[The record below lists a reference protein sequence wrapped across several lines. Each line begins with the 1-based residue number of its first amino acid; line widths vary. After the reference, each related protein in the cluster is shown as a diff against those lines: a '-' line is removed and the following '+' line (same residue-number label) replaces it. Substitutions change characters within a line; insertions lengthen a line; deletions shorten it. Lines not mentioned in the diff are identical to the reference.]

1 MKIEIKKYFYSKFFF
16 IIFLTFNFINTDKE
30 IDISNEQ
37 TYSVNYIDSNIQ
49 NNEENK
55 YFFTLKKNAKMK
67 FGISST
73 YYGDSF
79 HVKIYKRIN
88 DNNNIVAEND
98 ISINKILF
106 LELTTSEDNP
116 ITYYIE
122 YNYKKLHD
130 MVFTLSYIGSNN
142 KEEIYTLSPTKFN
155 NYNYYEYYSLE
166 DFSIFFRVILYSFST
181 NYKIPIIITGDLVD
195 EKINYF
201 EKNNF
206 EETPNEII
214 NNVAHSSNYLD
225 DKKYIDRE
233 KKKLIIYYKKK
244 QSYNILDFKLRV
256 NNIKLGLHYIGVSFV
271 YKETVSND
279 YGKQFMKNSGLF
291 CFLHLN
297 SISYSSNTTLI
308 VYTNITSIL
317 KIYEI
322 NSGQESQYIFGQNNN
337 YVKEHI
343 INNNQKISFI
353 NVNKDIQNLEN
364 YLVFSVEDANDD
376 FMFQFFFIDN
386 NNIIHQKLI
395 NRNESINFIR
405 ELDHSS
411 YIKDQTYLLINEY
424 QNSSENYIYFNDLIY
439 GDFKYKTINLDT
451 EIYNNVLYDEILY
464 NPHLINSGTEISIF
478 KIPNDII
485 LYGYNEYKIKC
496 NNYNKKLLEKGDFVY
511 ICLQESEKTEI
522 NMPYPSF
529 GMNGIKYIVS
539 ILFYNK
545 IDFPFFVEIYGD
557 FNKLIKNLTNSDY
570 EISDYWNNMLY
581 GNKLIIKNI
590 NKIPIL
596 LYIKINA
603 EESDFQKLEKSIQ
616 EIKIKKSKFYVLLLP
631 KNANSGKIYGVYQE
645 LLSLNQIN
653 NLCIYHELN
662 NNGILSFPPD
672 PSCNNIINHS
682 NELNITNYGIYSNNE
697 NTNFYTYIYY
707 DGDEEVYL
715 NYKHMII
722 SNNKL
727 VYNNINTFVESY
739 DIIYYIINDKQNQDN
754 LLFLQ
759 FIKEKKSEF
768 ESLYIENQGNNILN
782 TDLYFY
788 NNINIFNSYNNLGK
802 LFSLENNL
810 NIVFKFYELKK
821 SLFYYEFGSSM
832 NYNYNDDESLNA
844 ELIKDSKT
852 KYILKFKPFEKEG
865 IANYEVYI
873 FNENSEYTL
882 EILSNP
888 YLIYNL
894 YFINYIKKVTFDNI
908 VSMNDDFS
916 EDTKS
921 KLIIDL
927 ENNDIDK
934 FNILLVGIKNNPKT
948 KKFYTP
954 IQISPLKIVLSDFKK
969 TFCFNPDINNENKIK
984 LKLLNDINPKEEGNL
999 IIQWINNDISNNNSK
1014 MIIYKGTEE
1023 ENIIV
1028 YSSTN
1033 KEYFYLLNTTL
1044 VNELFEIVLISNIN
1058 NINNKICFQYIS
1070 SSGINDYDESE
1081 IEYKYFT
1088 SLSLPY
1094 FINSKTNLEIFKFKF
1109 NQDIINDFNII
1120 VNYYYNSELIL
1131 NKTYYQGH
1139 IKKIGDNFYFGIYS
1153 FLKCSNISLKIY
1165 LKINNINIDSELE
1178 SFKIEWIK
1186 TNNFIPNNTYNIKI
1200 QTVPN
1205 FYFVDLN
1212 EYKEENKV
1220 LLIFTNLNNK
1230 KGFNYYKGNYFNNNS
1245 KEIQKLLYPFAL
1257 DEIHDNNFIL
1267 FITFTENDKNDNG
1280 IIDLSILKGTFIIND
1295 DCDRPIMYNK
1305 IININKSE
1313 EVYNICYYSYDTDIK
1328 GKLFYSIEP
1337 QKENA
1342 LLLYY
1347 LNNFNY
1353 DNNPIDN
1360 IINNLNKNIIEKDK
1374 NNELFGEIEIF
1385 KYKYDS
1391 NDNIKLKL
1399 EFYENSEINK
1409 TIYFEEIKNK
1419 YFCGKF
1425 ALSKNK
1431 KLILNLRNFS
1441 QEKGI
1446 LIIQWINNSTNDNQE
1461 LKIYKEKEEESPILY
1476 NSSYNEHYY
1485 LLNTSLVED
1494 IFEMIYI
1501 VNNNNIN
1508 NKICLQYISPLGE
1521 TDIEYKYITSLNL
1534 PYYTN
1539 RNETKTNNE
1548 ILELEYKRNL
1558 INNLNFSLYY
1568 LIDGIYKLERNYSQN
1583 DLKKI
1588 GDDNIYL
1595 GLNPNYSKS
1604 YFNIQLFIK
1613 NKIDFS
1619 NEESFIIKKKEL
1631 NYLPF
1636 EYQNIIINKQP
1647 QYYYMNLTEILNTDE
1662 ALLFYSNLLNKGLT
1676 VYRNN
1681 FFLSNNN
1688 NIETMDKSFN
1698 IFNSK
1703 DIFTF
1708 ILYSNLENKGYIDF
1722 FIFDNNTTLIF
1733 EENCDIENIFNK
1745 EYSLIK
1751 DKLYIICYNKNKK
1764 NNKYYLSYN
1773 IENINNNKINAY
1785 YSNEI
1790 LSKNSISEIWNA
1802 LSSNRLNPDENKI
1815 IEDDFEIS
1823 ILKCEYEKRNEETY
1837 SNITFILTKYTEKE
1851 EVKSFKSNDHGGLIS
1866 AFLFLGAILILIT
1879 IFWYKNSKKKI
1890 HISLDTSSNNS
1901 ALSTENDKDSKK
1913 VSFL

>member
-16 IIFLTFNFINTDKE
+16 IIFLTFNFIKTDKE

-37 TYSVNYIDSNIQ
+37 TYSVNYIDRNIQ

-55 YFFTLKKNAKMK
+55 YFFTLMKNAKMK

-256 NNIKLGLHYIGVSFV
+256 NNIKFGLHYIGVSFV

-308 VYTNITSIL
+308 VYTNITSTL
-317 KIYEI
+317 KVYEI
-322 NSGQESQYIFGQNNN
+322 YSGQESNYIFGQNNN

-353 NVNKDIQNLEN
+353 NVNEDIQSLEN
-364 YLVFSVEDANDD
+364 YLVFNVENANED
-376 FMFQFFFIDN
+376 FMFQFFFVDN
-386 NNIIHQKLI
+386 NNIIYKKFI

-411 YIKDQTYLLINEY
+411 FVKEQNYLLINEY
-424 QNSSENYIYFNDLIY
+424 QNSDENYIYFNDLIY
-439 GDFKYKTINLDT
+439 GDFNYKTINLDA
-451 EIYNNVLYDEILY
+451 EIYNNALYDEILY
-464 NPHLINSGTEISIF
+464 NPHLINSGAEISIF
-478 KIPNDII
+478 NIPNDIL
-485 LYGYNEYKIKC
+485 LYGYNELKIKC
-496 NNYNKKLLEKGDFVY
+496 KNNNRKNLQKGDFIY
-511 ICLQESEKTEI
+511 ICLQESETTELI
-522 NMPYPSF
+522 MPFSTF
-529 GMNGIKYIVS
+529 GMNIKYIISV
-539 ILFYNK
+539 LFYNK
-545 IDFPFFVEIYGD
+545 IDFPFYVEVYGD
-557 FNKLIKNLTNSDY
+557 YNRVIKNLTNFDY
-570 EISDYWNNMLY
+570 EISGYWNNMQY
-581 GNKLIIKNI
+581 GNRIIIKNI
-590 NKIPIL
+590 NTIPIL
-596 LYIKINA
+596 LYIKLDA
-603 EESDFQKLEKSIQ
+603 DESDFHELENSIK
-616 EIKIKKSKFYVLLLP
+616 EIKIEKYKFYALLLP
-631 KNANSGKIYGVYQE
+631 KNSNSGQIYGVYQQ
-645 LLSLNQIN
+645 LSSLNQIN
-653 NLCIYHELN
+653 NLCIYYELN
-662 NNGILSFPPD
+662 NNDILAYPPD
-672 PSCNNIINHS
+672 QSCNNIIS
-682 NELNITNYGIYSNNE
+682 QSKEFNITNYGIYSNSNYK
-697 NTNFYTYIYY
+697 NFYTYIYY
-707 DGDEEVYL
+707 EGEEDVYL

-727 VYNNINTFVESY
+727 EHKNINIFDQSY
-739 DIIYYIINDKQNQDN
+739 NIIYYIINDKQNQDN

-759 FIKEKKSEF
+759 FIKENKNEYTSV
-768 ESLYIENQGNNILN
+768 YIENQGNNILN
-782 TDLYFY
+782 TNLYFY
-788 NNINIFNSYNNLGK
+788 NNINIFNSYNNIGK

-810 NIVFKFYELKK
+810 NNIVFKFYELKK

-832 NYNYNDDESLNA
+832 NYNYNEDESLKV
-844 ELIKDSKT
+844 ELMKGSKT
-852 KYILKFKPFEKEG
+852 KYLLKFKPFEKEG
-865 IANYEVYI
+865 IANYEVFI
-873 FNENSEYTL
+873 FNENSEYTFD
-882 EILSNP
+882 ILSNP
-888 YLIYNL
+888 YIIYNL
-894 YFINYIKKVTFDNI
+894 YFNNYIKKETFENI
-908 VSMNDDFS
+908 VSIDDDFS

-921 KLIIDL
+921 KLFIDL
-927 ENNDIDK
+927 ENTNIEK
-934 FNILLVGIKNNPKT
+934 FNILLVGIKNIPKT

-954 IQISPLKIVLSDFKK
+954 IQISLLKIVFSELKN
-969 TFCFNPDINNENKIK
+969 TYCFNPDINSDNKIK
-984 LKLLNDINPKEEGNL
+984 LKLLNDIYDKEEGNL
-999 IIQWINNDISNNNSK
+999 IIQWINNDEDNNSK

-1023 ENIIV
+1023 ENIII
-1028 YSSTN
+1028 YESTN
-1033 KEYFYLLNTTL
+1033 KDYFYILNTTL
-1044 VNELFEIVLISNIN
+1044 VNEFFEILLIVNDS

-1070 SSGINDYDESE
+1070 SSGINEYDESE

-1088 SLSLPY
+1088 SLNLPY
-1094 FINSKTNLEIFKFKF
+1094 FINSKTNLEIFKFNF
-1109 NQDIINDFNII
+1109 NKDIINDFNIT
-1120 VNYYYNSELIL
+1120 VNYYNNTKLVL
-1131 NKTYYQGH
+1131 TKTYYEGH
-1139 IKKIGDNFYFGIYS
+1139 IKKIGDNFYFGIYY
-1153 FLKCSNISLKIY
+1153 FVKCSNISLNIY
-1165 LKINNINIDSELE
+1165 LKINNLNIDSELE

-1186 TNNFIPNNTYNIKI
+1186 TNNFLPNNTYNITIKTI
-1200 QTVPN
+1200 PD

-1212 EYKEENKV
+1212 VYKEENKA
-1220 LLIFTNLNNK
+1220 LLIFTNLINR
-1230 KGFNYYKGNYFNNNS
+1230 KGFNYFKGNYFNNDS
-1245 KEIQKLLYPFAL
+1245 EEITKPLYPYIL
-1257 DEIHDNNFIL
+1257 DEINNNNFIL
-1267 FITFTENDKNDNG
+1267 FITFTTAYNNDNG
-1280 IIDLSILKGTFIIND
+1280 IIDVSVLNGKLIINE
-1295 DCDRPIMYNK
+1295 DCDRYTMYNK
-1305 IININKSE
+1305 IININKTE
-1313 EVYNICYYSYDTDIK
+1313 EVYNICYYSYDNDIR

-1337 QKENA
+1337 EKENS
-1342 LLLYY
+1342 LVLYY

-1353 DNNPIDN
+1353 DNNPIEN
-1360 IINNLNKNIIEKDK
+1360 MINNLNQNIIEKDK
-1374 NNELFGEIEIF
+1374 NNELFGELEIF

-1391 NDNIKLKL
+1391 KDDIKLKL

-1409 TIYFEEIKNK
+1409 TMYFDDIKNK

-1425 ALSKNK
+1425 SLSKNK
-1431 KLILNLRNFS
+1431 KLILNLRNFF

-1461 LKIYKEKEEESPILY
+1461 MKIYKGKEEESLILY
-1476 NSSYNEHYY
+1476 NSSYNEHSY

-1494 IFEMIYI
+1494 IFEIIYI
-1501 VNNNNIN
+1501 VNDNDIN
-1508 NKICLQYISPLGE
+1508 NKICLQYISTIGE
-1521 TDIEYKYITSLNL
+1521 IGIEYKYITSLNL
-1534 PYYTN
+1534 PYYVN
-1539 RNETKTNNE
+1539 RNESKNYE
-1548 ILELEYKRNL
+1548 ILELEYKRNI
-1558 INNLNFSLYY
+1558 INNLDFSLYY
-1568 LIDGIYKLERNYSQN
+1568 LNDDIYKLEKNYSQN

-1588 GDDNIYL
+1588 GDDNFYL
-1595 GLNPNYSKS
+1595 GLNPYYSNS
-1604 YFNIQLFIK
+1604 YINIQLFIK
-1613 NKIDFS
+1613 NNIDFS

-1631 NYLPF
+1631 YNLPF
-1636 EYQNIIINKQP
+1636 EYHDIIINKQP
-1647 QYYYMNLTEILNTDE
+1647 QYYYMNLTEFLDNNE

-1676 VYRNN
+1676 IYRNN

-1688 NIETMDKSFN
+1688 IETITSSLKV
-1698 IFNSK
+1698 FNSK

-1708 ILYSNLENKGYIDF
+1708 IIYSNSENKGYIDF
-1722 FIFDNNTTLIF
+1722 FLFNNNTTLIV
-1733 EENCDIENIFNK
+1733 EENCDVENIFNK

-1764 NNKYYLSYN
+1764 KNKYYLSYN
-1773 IENINNNKINAY
+1773 FENINNNKINVY

-1790 LSKNSISEIWNA
+1790 LSKNSISEIWNG
-1802 LSSNRLNPDENKI
+1802 LSGSRINSDENKI

-1837 SNITFILTKYTEKE
+1837 SNITFLLKKYTEKE
-1851 EVKSFKSNDHGGLIS
+1851 IVKSFKNDHGGIIS
-1866 AFLFLGAILILIT
+1866 AFLFLGAILILII
-1879 IFWYKNSKKKI
+1879 IFWYKNRKEKKRL
-1890 HISLDTSSNNS
+1890 SLDTSSNNS
-1901 ALSTENDKDSKK
+1901 ALYSENEKDSKK